1 MLSPST
7 LPDLELVRRVAVFEE
22 IAGLGSWELDL
33 RSGRALWSPGLY
45 RLLDYVPD
53 AQAPL
58 SEAYLAR
65 VHPDDL
71 ERVLAV
77 IEAHMLSDAPHDY
90 RYRLLLP
97 DGRVRTVR
105 DRGRRFFDEAGRAE
119 RVLAV
124 VQDVSREARLEAE
137 LATAAN
143 ALDLALEGLVV
154 LNADGRVLQV
164 NRAFV
169 AITGFDPR
177 RSTQAGFAIDDLLEA
192 HDREDH
198 FRTIQDQARRHGRWA
213 GQLALRHR
221 DGTQVP
227 VWCTVVWQRADAATP
242 ESRYV
247 VLLTDISRLEETSR
261 RVAWAATH
269 DDLTGLLTRTPFLQ
283 ATADALD
290 EAARYDRTPTV
301 LFLDLDGF
309 KAINDREGHAAGDR
323 VLRAVADALRGLLRE
338 DDTVSRWGGDEFA
351 VLLRSVGVAGA
362 MRVAEKMVL
371 ACAGVADGARAS
383 VGVARYPDH
392 GATAELL
399 LQAADAAMY
408 RAKAA
413 GGGCARL
420 ALRPA

>member
-22 IAGLGSWELDL
+22 IAELGSWELDL
-33 RSGRALWSPGLY
+33 RTGRAVWSPGLY
-45 RLLDYVPD
+45 RLLDYLPD
-53 AQAPL
+53 VQAPEP
-58 SEAYLAR
+58 EAYMAR

-71 ERVLAV
+71 EAVLGV

-97 DGRVRTVR
+97 NGQVRMVR

-124 VQDVSREARLEAE
+124 VQDVSREARLESE

-154 LNADGRVLQV
+154 LDVEGRVMQV

-169 AITGFDPR
+169 AITGHDPR
-177 RSTQAGFAIDDLLEA
+177 RSTQAAFAIEDVLEA

-198 FRTIQDQARRHGRWA
+198 FRSIQDQAQAQGRWA

-227 VWCTVVWQRADAATP
+227 VWCTVVWQAPDHVGG
-242 ESRYV
+242 EGRYV

-261 RVAWAATH
+261 QVAWTATH
-269 DDLTGLLTRTPFLQ
+269 DDLTGLLTRAPFL
-283 ATADALD
+283 
-290 EAARYDRTPTV
+290 EA
-301 LFLDLDGF
+301 
-309 KAINDREGHAAGDR
+309 I
-323 VLRAVADALRGLLRE
+323 ADALRALLRE

-351 VLLRSVGVAGA
+351 VLLRSVGVVGA
-362 MRVAEKMVL
+362 MRVAEKIV
-371 ACAGVADGARAS
+371 ASCADTAQDVRVS

-392 GATAELL
+392 GATAEAL
-399 LQAADAAMY
+399 LQAADGAMY

-420 ALRPA
+420 AVRPE

>member
-22 IAGLGSWELDL
+22 IAELGSWELDL
-33 RSGRALWSPGLY
+33 RTGRAVWSPGLY
-45 RLLDYVPD
+45 RLLDYLPD
-53 AQAPL
+53 VQAPEP
-58 SEAYLAR
+58 EAYMAR

-71 ERVLAV
+71 EAVLGV

-90 RYRLLLP
+90 RYRLHLP
-97 DGRVRTVR
+97 NGQVRMVR

-124 VQDVSREARLEAE
+124 VQDVSREARLESE

-154 LNADGRVLQV
+154 LDVEGRVMQV

-169 AITGFDPR
+169 AITGHDPR
-177 RSTQAGFAIDDLLEA
+177 RSTQAAFAIEDVLEA

-198 FRTIQDQARRHGRWA
+198 FRSIQDQAQAQGRWA

-227 VWCTVVWQRADAATP
+227 VWCTVVWQAPDHVGG
-242 ESRYV
+242 EGRYV

-261 RVAWAATH
+261 QVAWTATH
-269 DDLTGLLTRTPFLQ
+269 DDLTGLLTRAPFLE

-290 EAARYDRTPTV
+290 EASRYERTPTV

-309 KAINDREGHAAGDR
+309 KAINDRDGHAAGDA
-323 VLRAVADALRGLLRE
+323 VLRAVADALRALLRE

-351 VLLRSVGVAGA
+351 VLLRSVGVVGA
-362 MRVAEKMVL
+362 MRVAEKIV
-371 ACAGVADGARAS
+371 ASCADTAQDVRVS

-392 GATAELL
+392 GATAEVL
-399 LQAADAAMY
+399 LQAADGAMY

-420 ALRPA
+420 AVRPE